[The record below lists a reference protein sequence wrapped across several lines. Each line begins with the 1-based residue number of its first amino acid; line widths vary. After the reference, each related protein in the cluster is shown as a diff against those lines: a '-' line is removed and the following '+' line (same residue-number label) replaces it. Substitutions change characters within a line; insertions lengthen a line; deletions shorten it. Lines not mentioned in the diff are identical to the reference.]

1 MIRSSGIAHHHR
13 RTHAM
18 NSFAA
23 IASLLAASAFAGTV
37 SADSQRHADK
47 APSAQIKTDKAAERK

>member
-1 MIRSSGIAHHHR
+1 MIRSSGIAHHYR

-23 IASLLAASAFAGTV
+23 IASLLAASAFAG
-37 SADSQRHADK
+37 SQRHADK
-47 APSAQIKTDKAAERK
+47 APSAQIKTDKAADRK

>member
-1 MIRSSGIAHHHR
+1 
-13 RTHAM
+13 M

-23 IASLLAASAFAGTV
+23 LASLLAASAFAGSV

-47 APSAQIKTDKAAERK
+47 APSAQIKTDKAADRK